1 MHFEKEE
8 SEVGAM
14 TFYLKRKG
22 LEIFSYQLPWS
33 QRLPFI
39 LYWQILR
46 RESLLIFFYWHE
58 ALRAEKRKLSFS
70 PGSALRSA
78 LRVANFQ
85 MKKDNVKRKPLGPG

>member
-46 RESLLIFFYWHE
+46 RESLLTFFLLARSAE
-58 ALRAEKRKLSFS
+58 SREKKAFFFSRLGASISASQRKFLNEKR
-70 PGSALRSA
+70 
-78 LRVANFQ
+78 
-85 MKKDNVKRKPLGPG
+85 

>member
-46 RESLLIFFYWHE
+46 RESLLKFFYWQE
-58 ALRAEKRKLSFS
+58 ALRTEKRKPVVATVGNLTFM
-70 PGSALRSA
+70 PSAFDR
-78 LRVANFQ
+78 RF
-85 MKKDNVKRKPLGPG
+85 